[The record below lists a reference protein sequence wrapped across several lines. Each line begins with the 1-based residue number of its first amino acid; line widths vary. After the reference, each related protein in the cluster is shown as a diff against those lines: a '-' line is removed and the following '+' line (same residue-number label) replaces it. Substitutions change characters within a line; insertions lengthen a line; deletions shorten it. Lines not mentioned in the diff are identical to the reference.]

1 MVAPSADKKTQPPGT
16 NRKAT
21 IMAMTATALR
31 TAAPKTGVAPS
42 FTNTEIRTHY
52 LEALQLVE
60 RVHRRLLDVVKDEFD
75 RKGRD
80 DVNAVQALL
89 LFNVGAEEL
98 SAGELRSRGYYLGSN
113 VSYNLKK
120 LVDLGYMNHQRSRID
135 RRAVRVSL
143 TDKGEEIA
151 NTVAQLFDRHVA
163 SIDKV
168 GGLTVEEFA
177 VLNKSLLRL
186 DRFWNDTI
194 LYRL

>member
-1 MVAPSADKKTQPPGT
+1 
-16 NRKAT
+16 
-21 IMAMTATALR
+21 MAMTATALR
-31 TAAPKTGVAPS
+31 APAPRGMVAPQP
-42 FTNTEIRTHY
+42 TNPEIRTQY

-89 LFNVGAEEL
+89 LFNVGTEEL

-120 LVDLGYMNHQRSRID
+120 LVDLGYMNHQKSRID

-168 GGLTVEEFA
+168 GGLTVEEFMA
-177 VLNKSLLRL
+177 FNKSLLRL